1 MCGVVSAR
9 GLHDYVN
16 NHDGD
21 DDDAEAAQCRYE
33 PHDRYH
39 SIDADDRSRTAL
51 SRGQRTES
59 SVRDRRYK

>member
-9 GLHDYVN
+9 GLYDNEN

-21 DDDAEAAQCRYE
+21 DDDAKAAQCRYE

-39 SIDADDRSRTAL
+39 SIVANDRSGTAL
-51 SRGQRTES
+51 IRGQRTES